1 MSLSSCRARFTPSAL
16 LAVNIFIVAASSSA
30 QSLQIE
36 SLERGETKDLYFQI
50 NVAGKVHVKLI
61 APAGGD
67 PCANFWWIKWPF
79 GNVEQLGRQCSFASF
94 DIPGLSHGA
103 VSSKLRIGGS
113 ENDLRLG
120 VAADE
125 TVARS
130 WTFEF

>member
-1 MSLSSCRARFTPSAL
+1 MFLSPCCAKSMLYAL
-16 LAVNIFIVAASSSA
+16 LAVHFFIGVTSSSA

-50 NVAGKVHVKLI
+50 NVAGKVHVKMI
-61 APAGGD
+61 ASGSGE

-79 GNVEQLGRQCSFASF
+79 GNVEQLGRHCSFASF
-94 DIPGLSHGA
+94 DIPGLFRGA
-103 VSSKLRIGGS
+103 VSSKLRVGGS

-120 VAADE
+120 IAADE

-130 WTFEF
+130 WKFEF